1 MWLDDIDECARYE
14 SEHVVNGERQRGRV
28 LRDVTVALFLEFAS
42 WNIYMERLYQRL
54 KAKGYVSDVR
64 HSPRCLPRPALAPRV
79 GHGF

>member
-42 WNIYMERLYQRL
+42 WNR
-54 KAKGYVSDVR
+54 
-64 HSPRCLPRPALAPRV
+64 
-79 GHGF
+79 